1 MGDRD
6 DGILLDEAQGQ
17 EQEQDESLMDLLG
30 LEDDSENIELM
41 KGAAEQGKEEGILNL
56 GIAYLHGKGVEQDFA
71 EACYWFEQSRD
82 AMAMVQIAEIYDKEG
97 SKELAVEYYRRAVS
111 APEDRFGGFRAS
123 ACINLA
129 LKLCAEDPEEAD
141 RYLRQAADLGVPE
154 DYQQIACKLAGILG
168 GVFAKQE
175 NLEKALEWL
184 RFSADGCEDTGVK
197 KQLTA
202 VCREVLRE
210 GPGSSL
216 YKEALEGMEHLADGG
231 DQLAMMTVFQYWDKN
246 TDLPQSAAK
255 YKEWLVK
262 AADFGVEYAQFLLV
276 QEYLGTGRRRTDI
289 PEDIGLAR
297 KYFDRCKVWI
307 GTVENGGEIVAR
319 FEAAIR
325 AKEQGASAGNKAGSE
340 DAVPER
346 ILEQEEA
353 EEIVERMSRTGE
365 TVLVIPEGVTGIG
378 VRAFDSRASKKL
390 KYTKNIESIRFP
402 DSVREID
409 TWAFA
414 CMDLLKEITLPPRL
428 KYLGKDAFSGD
439 WVNFIN
445 LWVRDKRT
453 FQCIEIPACTELE
466 EDALFGIHRIMTL
479 RFLEGRKVLDWKF
492 LGDKTWIEEVI
503 VPDSVEK
510 MIPFEPSYRKIRIE
524 KFSLPSKL
532 KDQFQECIGKYCPKA
547 RAEFR

>member
-1 MGDRD
+1 MDDRN
-6 DGILLDEAQGQ
+6 DGILLDES
-17 EQEQDESLMDLLG
+17 QEQDESLMDLLG
-30 LEDDSENIELM
+30 IEDDSEDIELM
-41 KGAAEQGKEEGILNL
+41 KGAAEHGKEEGILKL
-56 GIAYLHGKGVEQDFA
+56 GMAYLHGQGVEQDFA
-71 EACYWFEQSRD
+71 EACYWFEQSKD
-82 AMAMVQIAEIYDKEG
+82 AMAMVQIAQIHDKEG
-97 SKELAVEYYRRAVS
+97 NEELAMEYYRRAVS

-141 RYLRQAADLGVPE
+141 RYLRQAADFGVPE
-154 DYQQIACKLAGILG
+154 DCREMEYKLAGILG
-168 GVFAKQE
+168 RVFVKLG
-175 NLEKALEWL
+175 NLEKALEWF
-184 RFSADGCEDTGVK
+184 RFSVEGHDDPDVRGQMALACSEGM
-197 KQLTA
+197 KQDPDSA
-202 VCREVLRE
+202 
-210 GPGSSL
+210 L
-216 YKEALEGMEHLADGG
+216 YKDSLEGMEYLADKGEK
-231 DQLAMMTVFQYWDKN
+231 LAVMKVFQFWN
-246 TDLPQSAAK
+246 RNRDLPESPAK
-255 YKEWLVK
+255 FKEWLVK
-262 AADFGVEYAQFLLV
+262 AADFGSEFPQFLLA
-276 QEYLGTGRRRTDI
+276 QEYLGVKNRRTDL

-297 KYFDRCKVWI
+297 KYFDACRGWLL
-307 GTVENGGEIVAR
+307 TAENGADMAAR
-319 FEAAIR
+319 FERALN
-325 AKEQGASAGNKAGSE
+325 AKEEGGMSGDARQENK
-340 DAVPER
+340 VPER

-353 EEIVERMSRTGE
+353 EEIVERMSRTGDR
-365 TVLVIPEGVTGIG
+365 VLVIPEGVTGIG
-378 VRAFDSRASKKL
+378 SRAFDSRASKKL

-414 CMDLLKEITLPPRL
+414 CMDSLKEITLPPRL

-492 LGDKTWIEEVI
+492 LGDKTWIGEVI